1 MNLIHHKILVIKS
14 KTLPI
19 RICLRLLILLVFEG
33 SHTHSWYLI
42 YNIGKLENLLGII
55 N

>member
-1 MNLIHHKILVIKS
+1 MNLIHYKILIIKS

-19 RICLRLLILLVFEG
+19 RICLKLLFLLVFEG
-33 SHTHSWYLI
+33 SHTHRWYLI
-42 YNIGKLENLLGII
+42 YSIGKLENLLGII